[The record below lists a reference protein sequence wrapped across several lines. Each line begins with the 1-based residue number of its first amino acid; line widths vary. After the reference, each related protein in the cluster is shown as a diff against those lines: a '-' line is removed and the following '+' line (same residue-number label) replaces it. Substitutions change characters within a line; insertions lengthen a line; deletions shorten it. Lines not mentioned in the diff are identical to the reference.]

1 MDFILNVPVQD
12 FYAHVNKEAFT
23 KIVSNL
29 LNNAVKYAETYVHVY
44 LEINGTGENKMFY
57 IRSVNDGVIIPNEM
71 KEEIFK
77 PFVRF
82 NEKEDGK
89 VTTGTGIGLALS
101 RSLAELH
108 RGNLTMLESEE
119 ANVFCLS
126 LPVEQ
131 DSVIKLAS
139 EHKSVEESKTV
150 ERRIEQGESKAN
162 RPVILVADDNQDM
175 LSFVVRQL
183 EDNYIVLTAKD
194 GLEALKLIEEKQPDL
209 VVLDIIMPH
218 LDGLGVLERL
228 NSMNLTKFPRIVVLS
243 AVGQDKITQRAI
255 TLGADYYVV
264 KPFDMDIFTKRIRDM
279 FNDSLLGNDEPVKKQ
294 VAMTTTEM
302 ITAPSRGP
310 VDLETE
316 ITNIIH
322 EIGVP
327 AHIKGYM
334 YLREAI
340 TMVVNDMELLSAVT
354 KELYPSIA
362 KKYNTTASRVERAI
376 RHAIEVAWGRGQV
389 EAINKLFGYTV
400 HNEKGKPTNSE
411 FIAII
416 ADKLRLK
423 NKVS

>member
-1 MDFILNVPVQD
+1 MEDSKISVLIADYNKEFCSILND
-12 FYAHVNKEAFT
+12 Y
-23 KIVSNL
+23 L
-29 LNNAVKYAETYVHVY
+29 LNQKDIVV
-44 LEINGTGENKMFY
+44 
-57 IRSVNDGVIIPNEM
+57 
-71 KEEIFK
+71 
-77 PFVRF
+77 
-82 NEKEDGK
+82 
-89 VTTGTGIGLALS
+89 TGI
-101 RSLAELH
+101 
-108 RGNLTMLESEE
+108 
-119 ANVFCLS
+119 
-126 LPVEQ
+126 
-131 DSVIKLAS
+131 
-139 EHKSVEESKTV
+139 
-150 ERRIEQGESKAN
+150 
-162 RPVILVADDNQDM
+162 
-175 LSFVVRQL
+175 
-183 EDNYIVLTAKD
+183 AKD
-194 GLEALKLIEEKQPDL
+194 GREALELIQQKQPDL

-218 LDGLGVLERL
+218 LDGLGVLEKL
-228 NSMNLTKFPRIVVLS
+228 NGMDLDKMPRVIVLS
-243 AVGQDKITQRAI
+243 AVGQDKITQQAI

-279 FNDSLLGNDEPVKKQ
+279 FNTQDVETKRRSVSTQ
-294 VAMTTTEM
+294 VVEREAAAT
-302 ITAPSRGP
+302 SRGP
-310 VDLETE
+310 IDLETE
-316 ITNIIH
+316 ITSIIH

-389 EAINKLFGYTV
+389 DAINKLFGYTV